1 MEDAKLDL
9 MKEMRSHE
17 VAIAELNSLRP
28 SRSVYQR
35 NGNIYFR
42 TTVQKA
48 KASEQTSRF
57 GQSEAGED
65 ECTVKLAQPGRWQV
79 ADSKASSVLQSLATR
94 YSRLLF
100 DCEQKFDEKHLWSC
114 CFAVFCS
121 GSHLSFSQMGQLMV
135 K

>member
-48 KASEQTSRF
+48 KASEQKQVDS
-57 GQSEAGED
+57 AKA
-65 ECTVKLAQPGRWQV
+65 KLE
-79 ADSKASSVLQSLATR
+79 
-94 YSRLLF
+94 RLN
-100 DCEQKFDEKHLWSC
+100 
-114 CFAVFCS
+114 AP
-121 GSHLSFSQMGQLMV
+121 
-135 K
+135 